1 MSDGFD
7 LLAKMDPMARR
18 ALASIEAMQKAIDL
32 NNRDDI
38 EKHLHDARNAMDV
51 LMGDLELHD
60 KLTKQMQNE
69 SDSVQ
74 AGMIM
79 KFDNTDGD
87 YSANDGAIALGVVRA
102 GRTNKVFREHTIF

>member
-1 MSDGFD
+1 MSGGFD
-7 LLAKMDPMARR
+7 ILAKMDPMARR
-18 ALASIEAMQKAIDL
+18 AVASIEAMQKAIDL

-51 LMGDLELHD
+51 LMSDLELHD
-60 KLTKQMQNE
+60 KLTKQFQVQT
-69 SDSVQ
+69 DDVQ

-87 YSANDGAIALGVVRA
+87 YSANDGAIALGVIRA
-102 GRTNKVFREHTIF
+102 GRTDKVFRPHRIY